1 MVYFVISFLVVYLLY
16 FVFIINKYDKSGN
29 LKVKRKGKI
38 KKFLVSSSDKLPSEV
53 EVFVLKYH
61 VDLKRVNKR
70 FLISKVGLVCSL
82 DIALIIGILSYV
94 PFDNIYVLLGIGFIL
109 VVPIILF
116 SFYLLS
122 LYFRKKGLVK

>member
-29 LKVKRKGKI
+29 LKVKKKGKI
-38 KKFLVSSSDKLPSEV
+38 KKFLVGSSDKLPSEV

-94 PFDNIYVLLGIGFIL
+94 PSDNIYVLLGIGLIL